1 MPSREG
7 HEWELSTWG
16 ISQTVKNQQHIEGG
30 WEEHFELE
38 ELYMSFFYHQ
48 AGKKYASLRLDMLYP
63 SRYPPK
69 NPTCQQLMFFF
80 SFSWRCEV
88 LAT

>member
-1 MPSREG
+1 
-7 HEWELSTWG
+7 
-16 ISQTVKNQQHIEGG
+16 
-30 WEEHFELE
+30 
-38 ELYMSFFYHQ
+38 MSFFYHQ

-80 SFSWRCEV
+80 FRFLGAVRYWLLRIHNLRIANDTLLKNEKEGHDGHPKGN
-88 LAT
+88 